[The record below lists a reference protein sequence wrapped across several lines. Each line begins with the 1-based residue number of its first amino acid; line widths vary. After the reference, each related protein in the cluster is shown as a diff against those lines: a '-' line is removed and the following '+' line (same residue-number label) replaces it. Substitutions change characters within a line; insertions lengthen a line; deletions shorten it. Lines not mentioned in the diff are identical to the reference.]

1 MYIEGAI
8 IKSCSCGWIEFHPMT
23 IVLFCAISLL
33 LSLPLSRAK
42 YPEVIESDSFMIL
55 AYNFTDHRAVIKI
68 DTISKQSR
76 K

>member
-8 IKSCSCGWIEFHPMT
+8 IESCSCGWIEFHPMT

-42 YPEVIESDSFMIL
+42 YPKVIESESFMIL
-55 AYNFTDHRAVIKI
+55 A
-68 DTISKQSR
+68 
-76 K
+76 